1 MKRKNL
7 IFYNRHSGNGKAEE
21 VANWVI
27 QELKNHGQIAEKIL
41 AINAVAAKQE
51 LKERINKFE
60 RLICIGGD
68 GTLNLVLTVLLKSQV
83 QPTIG
88 LIPAGTVNNFAR
100 KWKIP
105 LEPKPALENILNGNQ
120 QAIDIGECNGQAIVS
135 SLIFGSLAEVSNQ
148 VRQRDKQRYGLKI
161 YIWQA
166 FKKLPQQKS
175 QPIEFFN
182 NEFSLQAK
190 VWFCLLSTSNYIGGR
205 KYLKKDDDGLHLTM
219 LNNLKLNKLF
229 NYSYFALTGN
239 LRRSTTLTSFDIKKI
254 IIRSF
259 ANERV
264 STRIDGDPG
273 PFLPLSISWH
283 PHFINCYVPSTI

>member
-1 MKRKNL
+1 MKKKNL
-7 IFYNRHSGNGKAEE
+7 IFYNRCSGDGKAEKI
-21 VANWVI
+21 ANWVI
-27 QELKNHGQIAEKIL
+27 QELKSRGQITEKIL
-41 AINAVAAKQE
+41 ANNVLAAKQE
-51 LKERINKFE
+51 LKERINNFD

-68 GTLNLVLTVLLKSQV
+68 GTLNLVLTVLLKNQY
-83 QPTIG
+83 QPAIG

-105 LEPKPALENILNGNQ
+105 LEPKLALAIILDGNQ
-120 QAIDIGECNGQAIVS
+120 QAIDVGECNGQAIVS

-148 VRQRDKQRYGLKI
+148 VRQKDKQRYGLKI

-166 FKKLPQQKS
+166 LKKLPQQKS
-175 QPIEFFN
+175 ISTEFFN
-182 NEFSLQAK
+182 DEFSLQAK

-229 NYSYFALTGN
+229 NYGYFALTGN

-259 ANERV
+259 ANKRI

-273 PFLPLSISWH
+273 PFLPLRIVWH
-283 PHFINCYVPSTI
+283 PSFINCYVPSAM